1 MNGRPASRQGL
12 RKPLRQHYARS
23 AEASTP
29 RTTFVDGE
37 QVLSAWMAENAFV
50 SWVMRERPWDLEGD
64 LIRELD
70 LPLNLQG
77 NRRNRIMKF
86 NDQDRQCFVT
96 LSPFASL
103 RVNSAKGLARW
114 AQRCFAEFTLSA
126 ANVLSMTGPIL
137 IGNNHH
143 PALTGARA
151 RCLAYAIGLSS
162 GF

>member
-50 SWVMRERPWDLEGD
+50 SWVMRERPWDLEDD

-70 LPLNLQG
+70 LPSNLQG

-96 LSPFASL
+96 PPRSEGSIAMGTEML
-103 RVNSAKGLARW
+103 RGVYTERSEC
-114 AQRCFAEFTLSA
+114 AQHDRT
-126 ANVLSMTGPIL
+126 
-137 IGNNHH
+137 
-143 PALTGARA
+143 
-151 RCLAYAIGLSS
+151 
-162 GF
+162 